1 MTYEKLDNNEL
12 LRLALDAI
20 NSDRDA
26 ESIEML
32 KVLLERD
39 PRHVHG
45 QYLLAAQHAQMGLMD
60 RAESGFRAVVAQAPD
75 FPMAR
80 FQLGQ
85 LLLTKGAN
93 GEAKELFAPLVALPA
108 GEALGA
114 FARALSAAADD
125 DAGETIR
132 YLQEGLACPQPVPVL
147 AVDMQRLLGRLTGA
161 EPVASERTAVP
172 TPVAAAPMFLS
183 NYGRLGN

>member
-1 MTYEKLDNNEL
+1 MTYEKLDNDEL

-26 ESIEML
+26 ESVAML
-32 KVLLERD
+32 KILLERD
-39 PRHVHG
+39 PHHVHG

-85 LLLTKGAN
+85 LLLTKGSN
-93 GEAKELFAPLVALPA
+93 VEAKRLFAPLAELPA
-108 GEALGA
+108 GDALGA

-125 DAGETIR
+125 DAGEMIHQ
-132 YLQEGLACPQPVPVL
+132 LQEGLACPQPVPAL
-147 AVDMQRLLGRLTGA
+147 AMDMQRLLGRLNGA
-161 EPVASERTAVP
+161 EPIASEGATVSAP
-172 TPVAAAPMFLS
+172 IAAAPMFLS
-183 NYGRLGN
+183 NYGRQGN